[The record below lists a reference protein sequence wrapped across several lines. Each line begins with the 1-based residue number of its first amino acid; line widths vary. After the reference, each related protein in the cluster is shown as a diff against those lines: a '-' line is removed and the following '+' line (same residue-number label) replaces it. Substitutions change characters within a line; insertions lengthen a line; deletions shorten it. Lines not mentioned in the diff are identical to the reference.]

1 MNDTQQGFV
10 MDDDRLKQAKA
21 AFGKDYFDELL
32 ERIREIRASERRF
45 YQKVTDLY
53 ALSVDYSVE
62 APHTKDFFASVQN
75 KLHWAITAATE
86 TAGQNS
92 PD

>member
-1 MNDTQQGFV
+1 MNDTQQGFA

-45 YQKVTDLY
+45 YQNVTDLY

-62 APHTKDFFASVQN
+62 APHTKDFFANVQN
-75 KLHWAITAATE
+75 KLHLAITAATE
-86 TAGQNS
+86 TAG
-92 PD
+92 